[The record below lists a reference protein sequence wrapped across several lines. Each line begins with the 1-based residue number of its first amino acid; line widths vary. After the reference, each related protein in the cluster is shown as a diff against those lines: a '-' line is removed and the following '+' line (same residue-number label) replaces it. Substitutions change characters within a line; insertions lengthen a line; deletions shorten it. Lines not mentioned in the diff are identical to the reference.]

1 MIHLLRG
8 DFLSLNLFV
17 FILFLLTADKAYG
30 KIYSVSEH

>member
-1 MIHLLRG
+1 MSISSRIHLLHG

-30 KIYSVSEH
+30 KI